1 MDESDLKLLILCNSM
16 NSGCQEKGKLGHV
29 EQIDVALFRKRSI
42 LRSAVEN
49 LFKTP
54 FIFRQVT
61 FVTVETVISEF
72 NYKQRVVLMVK
83 QPYVTSITV
92 VLKERF

>member
-1 MDESDLKLLILCNSM
+1 M
-16 NSGCQEKGKLGHV
+16 NSGCQERENLVTWNKLTLPFSLNV
-29 EQIDVALFRKRSI
+29 I

-49 LFKTP
+49 LSKTP

-61 FVTVETVISEF
+61 FVAVVTVISEF
-72 NYKQRVVLMVK
+72 NYKQRGVLMVK

-92 VLKERF
+92 VLKEGF

>member
-1 MDESDLKLLILCNSM
+1 MT
-16 NSGCQEKGKLGHV
+16 
-29 EQIDVALFRKRSI
+29 
-42 LRSAVEN
+42 RSAVEN

-61 FVTVETVISEF
+61 FVTVQTVISEF
-72 NYKQRVVLMVK
+72 NYKQRGVLMVK

-92 VLKERF
+92 VLKEGF

>member
-1 MDESDLKLLILCNSM
+1 MVTWNKSTLPFSVN
-16 NSGCQEKGKLGHV
+16 V
-29 EQIDVALFRKRSI
+29 I

-72 NYKQRVVLMVK
+72 NYKQRGVLMVK